1 MLHWECQTLQCAECT
16 VNPIPKEEAR
26 EDAAVEDILFHVY
39 KYKVS
44 LRKDDM
50 EQRRLELV
58 QKRTKIGKFHCV
70 YYGPALGRERY
81 HSTSYRLAARC
92 RRERRT
98 IKHDS
103 VSTNCNYGERMPL
116 SFNQE
121 IQSGYYQNMLV
132 SVEGVLLE
140 WVDAAGETLTRYF
153 GHWLNN
159 SKQDATATTRNMCC
173 KLCVNGDA
181 TQLVEGLEVVGTAYS
196 GNNGA
201 ALLYGY
207 GKSIFGLTRLLA
219 ELGIMIDTQTEA
231 PGHGKW

>member
-98 IKHDS
+98 IKHVS

-132 SVEGVLLE
+132 NVEG
-140 WVDAAGETLTRYF
+140 AFAR
-153 GHWLNN
+153 
-159 SKQDATATTRNMCC
+159 
-173 KLCVNGDA
+173 
-181 TQLVEGLEVVGTAYS
+181 VG
-196 GNNGA
+196 
-201 ALLYGY
+201 
-207 GKSIFGLTRLLA
+207 
-219 ELGIMIDTQTEA
+219 
-231 PGHGKW
+231 